1 MRPGGV
7 AAPLRTDEAVILVSL
22 PYTGKASLSCPHTC
36 VPRERG
42 DAMSAPLKPDIVYD
56 DFDKLD
62 IRVGLIERVE
72 DVEGSKKLVALTV
85 DFGGFRRTILS
96 GMREGR
102 EDPGALVGTK
112 TLFLVN
118 MAPRKMAGR
127 ISEGMLLDI
136 GYEDGIV
143 PVLPVLERDVPAGT
157 RLC

>member
-1 MRPGGV
+1 
-7 AAPLRTDEAVILVSL
+7 
-22 PYTGKASLSCPHTC
+22 
-36 VPRERG
+36 
-42 DAMSAPLKPDIVYD
+42 MSAPLKPDIAYD

-62 IRVGLIERVE
+62 IRVGLIERVK
-72 DVEGSKKLVALTV
+72 DVEESKKLVALTV
-85 DFGGFRRTILS
+85 DFGDFRRTILS
-96 GMREGR
+96 GMREER
-102 EDPGALVGTK
+102 EDPGAIVGTK

-143 PVLPVLERDVPAGT
+143 PALPVPERDVPAGT

>member
-1 MRPGGV
+1 
-7 AAPLRTDEAVILVSL
+7 
-22 PYTGKASLSCPHTC
+22 
-36 VPRERG
+36 
-42 DAMSAPLKPDIVYD
+42 MSAPLKPDIVYD

-118 MAPRKMAGR
+118 MAPK
-127 ISEGMLLDI
+127 
-136 GYEDGIV
+136 
-143 PVLPVLERDVPAGT
+143 
-157 RLC
+157 